1 MQAPRL
7 EGDEALPSPVESKN
21 DETLT
26 ASVAAIYDSV
36 DTFVVCCICG
46 TKVPVKVGTGGNWG
60 RTVAMSDQDVLT
72 VNMIRATMGK
82 LSFEVDLQI
91 TTRRCINCCAPTKE
105 AFKRIKEQIKS
116 RCLNAPVLDTPREI
130 KHRGKPALDKHLI
143 GERLKDPDV
152 WRSVRSR
159 SAVKLS
165 INGLVCLGLMV
176 RYPLISCIFVQG
188 DVMCRGDIHR
198 FNKKTFGEL
207 TQNFLD
213 VEKRISLRELHVPGI
228 HFDTSRPQEHAKRFS
243 RGNGGSGGGSG
254 GGGGVIVVPGH
265 PAYAPYRNSPRY
277 YHDEIEHPPK
287 RTRRPLSPGQPD
299 DVYDEDCYHHHPPP
313 PYTVVVHELVGTYP
327 PYYADNVCARRAQY
341 PLGTHPAWYEQ
352 PPLPPPPPPAWWG
365 PYSIEAFY
373 RRPPGIPPCQD
384 ARNISET
391 VGNVERTASP
401 PCQPVQCA
409 EEITDAAAEH
419 AINETSPGHEVAAN
433 DRISPPPQTVP
444 SPAPAADPRSF
455 VI

>member
-1 MQAPRL
+1 
-7 EGDEALPSPVESKN
+7 
-21 DETLT
+21 
-26 ASVAAIYDSV
+26 
-36 DTFVVCCICG
+36 
-46 TKVPVKVGTGGNWG
+46 
-60 RTVAMSDQDVLT
+60 
-72 VNMIRATMGK
+72 
-82 LSFEVDLQI
+82 
-91 TTRRCINCCAPTKE
+91 
-105 AFKRIKEQIKS
+105 
-116 RCLNAPVLDTPREI
+116 
-130 KHRGKPALDKHLI
+130 
-143 GERLKDPDV
+143 
-152 WRSVRSR
+152 
-159 SAVKLS
+159 
-165 INGLVCLGLMV
+165 
-176 RYPLISCIFVQG
+176 
-188 DVMCRGDIHR
+188 MCRGDIHR

-277 YHDEIEHPPK
+277 YHDVIEHPPK

-352 PPLPPPPPPAWWG
+352 PPLPPPPPPGWWG

-373 RRPPGIPPCQD
+373 RRPPGFPPCQD

-401 PCQPVQCA
+401 PANQCNA
-409 EEITDAAAEH
+409 QRDADAAAEH
-419 AINETSPGHEVAAN
+419 AINETFLVTRLLQMIESLPHLKLSPRQLHRITQLRDLTNHERVHAPRPHAQAQLPPLLPRTSPGRRRTCA
-433 DRISPPPQTVP
+433 S
-444 SPAPAADPRSF
+444 
-455 VI
+455 